1 MLFDKWVGG
10 IYTLISKTGKV
21 LLFIMYVLFLKI
33 TRFLGLTLILR
44 PGHISLFLETVKV
57 KFLGPRVE
65 DQHIGPR
72 TKKNKY
78 PTFVLLYFFIF
89 FCNFLSTYFVLLYH
103 FFIMIGFN
111 FFFHISCFY
120 CYKCIFL
127 HIFGHFKKTKSLLDT
142 KKEFRRSFI
151 MLFLTSTLH

>member
-78 PTFVLLYFFIF
+78 PTFVLLYFFY
-89 FCNFLSTYFVLLYH
+89 FLLQ
-103 FFIMIGFN
+103 FFIYLLCFVISFFYHDWIQ
-111 FFFHISCFY
+111 FFFSYFLLLLLQVY
-120 CYKCIFL
+120 IFTY
-127 HIFGHFKKTKSLLDT
+127 IWAF
-142 KKEFRRSFI
+142 
-151 MLFLTSTLH
+151 

>member
-33 TRFLGLTLILR
+33 TRFLGLTLILH

-111 FFFHISCFY
+111 FFF
-120 CYKCIFL
+120 IFL
-127 HIFGHFKKTKSLLDT
+127 A
-142 KKEFRRSFI
+142 FI
-151 MLFLTSTLH
+151 ATSVYFYIYLGILRKPKVC